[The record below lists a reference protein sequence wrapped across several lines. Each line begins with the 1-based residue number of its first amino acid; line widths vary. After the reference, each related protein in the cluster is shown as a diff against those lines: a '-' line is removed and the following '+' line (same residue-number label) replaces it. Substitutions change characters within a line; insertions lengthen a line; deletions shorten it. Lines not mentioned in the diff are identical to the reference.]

1 MFDPDEA
8 ARLSPAIRDNSPAA
22 RARAT
27 APEKPCAAVNM
38 RWRWTLRVPRAIGSR
53 MADRLVN
60 WLDHLPAWQ
69 TLALF
74 CGFFIAVTWLGI
86 AAVHPSLRRHLHGD
100 EPSNEVIIFSA
111 ANFGLFYAVLLGL
124 LTIATFQSTK
134 DVVDTVGREA
144 SSLSTLYNA
153 ADGYPDPIRT
163 ELKAELRDY
172 IRYVIDKDWPAH
184 RRGLVLMGGE
194 HRLQAIRRTLLS
206 FEPTTKTREALQN
219 EMLSYLDAMTVA
231 REQRLSAV
239 TAAIPGVLWY
249 VVIIGAL
256 LTVMFMWML
265 HMNLTSQIL
274 LGGVTA
280 LFLGIMLFLIFAM
293 DRPLRGAVSV
303 TPDSFQSVYE
313 QVMKWDD

>member
-1 MFDPDEA
+1 M
-8 ARLSPAIRDNSPAA
+8 
-22 RARAT
+22 
-27 APEKPCAAVNM
+27 PEF
-38 RWRWTLRVPRAIGSR
+38 
-53 MADRLVN
+53 LVN
-60 WLDHLPAWQ
+60 WLDRLPTWQ

-74 CGFFIAVTWLGI
+74 CAFFVGVTWLGI
-86 AAVHPSLRRHLHGD
+86 AGIHPYLRRHLHFD

-134 DVVDTVGREA
+134 DLVDPIGREA
-144 SSLSTLYNA
+144 SNLSTLYHA
-153 ADGYPDPIRT
+153 ADGYPDPVRT
-163 ELKAELRDY
+163 QKAELRDY
-172 IRYVIDKDWPAH
+172 TRYVIDKDWPAH

-194 HRLQAIRRTLLS
+194 HRLLAVRQTLLS
-206 FEPTTKTREALQN
+206 FQPTTKTREALQN

-256 LTVMFMWML
+256 LTVTFMWML
-265 HMNLTSQIL
+265 HMKLLSQIL

-280 LFLGIMLFLIFAM
+280 LFLGICCSWCSPWTA
-293 DRPLRGAVSV
+293 RCVARSASRRSHSNRC
-303 TPDSFQSVYE
+303 TNRT
-313 QVMKWDD
+313 

>member
-1 MFDPDEA
+1 MPDFF
-8 ARLSPAIRDNSPAA
+8 
-22 RARAT
+22 
-27 APEKPCAAVNM
+27 
-38 RWRWTLRVPRAIGSR
+38 
-53 MADRLVN
+53 VN
-60 WLDHLPAWQ
+60 WLDRLPAWQ
-69 TLALF
+69 TLLLF
-74 CGFFIAVTWLGI
+74 CAFFVVVTWLGI
-86 AAVHPSLRRHLHGD
+86 AGIHPYLRRRLHGD

-153 ADGYPDPIRT
+153 ADGYPDPVRT
-163 ELKAELRDY
+163 QLKAELRDY
-172 IRYVIDKDWPAH
+172 TRYVIDKDWPAH

-206 FEPTTKTREALQN
+206 FEPTTKTRETLQS

-249 VVIIGAL
+249 VVVVGAL

-303 TPDSFQSVYE
+303 TPDSFQSVYD

>member
-1 MFDPDEA
+1 MPGLF
-8 ARLSPAIRDNSPAA
+8 
-22 RARAT
+22 
-27 APEKPCAAVNM
+27 
-38 RWRWTLRVPRAIGSR
+38 
-53 MADRLVN
+53 VN
-60 WLDHLPAWQ
+60 WLDELPARQ

-74 CGFFIAVTWLGI
+74 CAFFVAVTWLGI
-86 AAVHPSLRRHLHGD
+86 VGIHPYLRRHLHGD

-124 LTIATFQSTK
+124 LAIATFQSTK
-134 DVVDTVGREA
+134 DVVDTIGREA

-153 ADGYPDPIRT
+153 ADGYPDPART

-172 IRYVIDKDWPAH
+172 TRYVIDKDWPAH

-206 FEPTTKTREALQN
+206 LEPTSKTREALLN

-249 VVIIGAL
+249 VVLIGAVV
-256 LTVMFMWML
+256 TVMFMWML
-265 HMNLTSQIL
+265 HMNLTAQVL

-280 LFLGIMLFLIFAM
+280 LFLGVMLFLIFAM

-303 TPDSFQSVYE
+303 TPGSFQSVYE